1 MRYIYTTKQLLAL
14 LRSSGVTPNGA
25 SPFRALMTLNAQTP
39 ALPLREEHQL
49 LCAFALAPEKTY
61 AVGRHSSVDGPLYLL
76 KIGAVYYLYTWLESH
91 DRHVFEAFFDRES
104 LIPFLNRNFCGFYK
118 PNYEAKRKIN
128 LRLTE
133 DEFLVWNLI
142 RALLAGRSQGGKAEN
157 DPFPADDLKNPDLQ
171 LYLRNYLDEGG
182 FSAYSDRLDLLMDEK
197 RHASMDAALSGL
209 VEKDVL
215 RAEAVGFDGKETVYR
230 LSESAVEGLDDGM
243 LVDTVWF
250 ADRTDPEKPR
260 EVLLSLRR
268 DGICALIP
276 RADGVSLRTF
286 DEFPWDDLL

>member
-1 MRYIYTTKQLLAL
+1 
-14 LRSSGVTPNGA
+14 
-25 SPFRALMTLNAQTP
+25 MTLNAQTP
-39 ALPLREEHQL
+39 ALPLREEHRL
-49 LCAFALAPEKTY
+49 LCAFALTPEKTF

-104 LIPFLNRNFCGFYK
+104 LIPFLHRNFCGFYK
-118 PNYEAKRKIN
+118 PNYEAKHRID
-128 LRLTE
+128 LRLTN
-133 DEFLVWNLI
+133 DEFLVWNLV
-142 RALLAGRSQGGKAEN
+142 RALFAGRSQAGTAEN
-157 DPFPADDLKNPDLQ
+157 SPFLPDDLKNPDLQ
-171 LYLRNYLDEGG
+171 LYFRNYLDEGG
-182 FSAYSDRLDLLMDEK
+182 FSDCADRLDALMDEK
-197 RHASMDAALSGL
+197 RHASMDTTLAGL
-209 VEKDVL
+209 VEKEVL
-215 RAEAVGFDGKETVYR
+215 SAEAVGFEGKETAYR
-230 LSESAVEGLDDGM
+230 LTETAAEGLDDGL

-268 DGICALIP
+268 DGVCAMIP